1 MTPAA
6 WPVRPAPRPGEPLT
20 SYAVRL
26 ADANGLPRGMA
37 IDRHRRDIDV
47 PADELHIVAALAGLD
62 AGAAARLTMD
72 RYPPTVRGRGK
83 THRGGWRL
91 HFSVEWVCPRCTALT
106 GRRELL
112 WQTALSPVCRD
123 CHLLLVP
130 AGSLTEPATV
140 PSPRLVDLVGE
151 LTSLAEASVVHQS
164 ARLRLGALRRVCA
177 VVAHTIDD
185 QWPDRPCGLPA
196 LDVAAARRWGV
207 FPSPDPGTVA
217 VILSTAAPALHSGYH
232 RDRLLREG
240 AQRRRRGCTMT
251 VPPQHVPNAGRY
263 LPKRPPPPPKTEP
276 ILAGFNHDDARRL
289 QWLVTQLGHQVR
301 RHGIRPD
308 HVPALLPAPG
318 EDGLPDPAVWRTRW
332 HSAVALHMLLTHVH
346 DGPTSSARAC
356 HAFGTTDTDTSLLLD
371 GICLGRGIHDL
382 DAVRLTDAVD
392 ALVDGGLVDYQRRR
406 DTLRPLTRLPRLPI
420 ATDRLPEIDG
430 HPGSELALAWV
441 WTRLTHGPSFSG
453 PRSFIAD
460 RHVRAFDAAIDP
472 ETRLVLAET
481 GQQLLADADVITIPA
496 TQATWAAVT
505 RRYG

>member
-1 MTPAA
+1 MTALL
-6 WPVRPAPRPGEPLT
+6 PVRPRPQPGEPLT
-20 SYAVRL
+20 TYAGRL
-26 ADANGLPRGMA
+26 ADANGVTRRRVLPVH
-37 IDRHRRDIDV
+37 RHDV
-47 PADELHIVAALAGLD
+47 GVPEDELGAVAALAGLD

-91 HFSVEWVCPRCTALT
+91 HFSVEWECPGCTALT
-106 GRRELL
+106 GHRELL
-112 WQTALSPVCRD
+112 WQTALSPVCSD

-130 AGSLTEPATV
+130 AGSLAESVTV
-140 PSPRLVDLVGE
+140 PSPRLVDLVGA

-164 ARLRLGALRRVCA
+164 ARLRLGSFRRVCA
-177 VVAHTIDD
+177 VVAQTIDD
-185 QWPDRPCGLPA
+185 QWPDRPSGLPA

-217 VILSTAAPALHSGYH
+217 VILSAAAPALHSGYH

-240 AQRRRRGCTMT
+240 AQRRRRGHTLT

-263 LPKRPPPPPKTEP
+263 LPKRPPSPPKTAP
-276 ILAGFNHDDARRL
+276 ILAGFNREDARRL
-289 QWLVTQLGHQVR
+289 QWLTTQLAHQVK

-332 HSAVALHMLLTHVH
+332 HFAIALHMLLTHVH

-356 HAFGTTDTDTSLLLD
+356 HAFGTTDDDASMLLD
-371 GICLGRGIHDL
+371 GIRLGRGIHDL
-382 DAVRLTDAVD
+382 DAARLTDAVGV
-392 ALVDGGLVDYQRRR
+392 LVDGGLVDYQRRR
-406 DTLRPLTRLPRLPI
+406 DTLRPLTRLPRLPL
-420 ATDRLPEIDG
+420 AAGRLPEIDG
-430 HPGSELALAWV
+430 HPGHDLALTWI
-441 WTRLTHGPSFSG
+441 WTRLTHGPSFTS
-453 PRSFIAD
+453 PRPFIAD

-472 ETRLVLAET
+472 ETRLTLAET
-481 GQQLLADADVITIPA
+481 GQQLLADADVTTIP
-496 TQATWAAVT
+496 TTHATWAPVT

>member
-1 MTPAA
+1 MTPVA

-112 WQTALSPVCRD
+112 WQTALSPVCCD

-140 PSPRLVDLVGE
+140 SPRQVDLVDE
-151 LTSLAEASVVHQS
+151 ITSLAEASVVHQS
-164 ARLRLGALRRVCA
+164 ARLRLGSFRRVCA
-177 VVAHTIDD
+177 VVAQTIDD
-185 QWPDRPCGLPA
+185 QWPDRPTGLPA

-217 VILSTAAPALHSGYH
+217 VILSAAAPALGSGYC

-240 AQRRRRGCTMT
+240 AQRRRRGHTLT

-263 LPKRPPPPPKTEP
+263 LPKRPPPPQKAAP
-276 ILAGFNHDDARRL
+276 ILAGFNREDARRL
-289 QWLVTQLGHQVR
+289 QWFVTQLTHQVR
-301 RHGIRPD
+301 RHGIHPD

-318 EDGLPDPAVWRTRW
+318 EDGLPDPSVWRTRW
-332 HSAVALHMLLTHVH
+332 HCAIALHMLLTQVH
-346 DGPTSSARAC
+346 DGPTSSARAS

-371 GICLGRGIHDL
+371 GIRLGRGIHDL
-382 DAVRLTDAVD
+382 DAARLTDAVD
-392 ALVDGGLVDYQRRR
+392 ALVHGGLVDYQRRR

-441 WTRLTHGPSFSG
+441 WTRLTHGPSFTS
-453 PRSFIAD
+453 PRPFIAD
-460 RHVRAFDAAIDP
+460 LHVRAFDAAIDP

-496 TQATWAAVT
+496 TQATAAAVT